1 MADENPGILAMF
13 FTDAVRMNFASEQA
27 GRDIFEDREH
37 VKIVIAGDKH
47 SEVVREATDVDRERF
62 HEVYRRFRAKASE
75 REQIVGTILDAAPF
89 LSPSQ
94 RKEMESLNIF
104 TVEQLAALSDTAKQ
118 KIGMGANEMVAKAQA
133 FLKVAAD
140 TGHATALA
148 AQAERQNDEIAALK
162 EQIRELASK
171 LEAAV
176 KPAASPAGAP
186 ARR

>member
-1 MADENPGILAMF
+1 MAAENPGILAMF
-13 FTDAVRMNFASEQA
+13 FTDAVRLNFASEQA

-47 SEVVREATDVDRERF
+47 SEVVREATDGDRERF
-62 HEVYRRFRAKASE
+62 SEVYRRFRDKATE

-89 LSPSQ
+89 LSPAQ
-94 RKEMESLNIF
+94 RKEMEAMNIF

-118 KIGMGANEMVAKAQA
+118 KVGMGVNELVAKATA

-140 TGHATALA
+140 TSHATALA
-148 AQAERQNDEIAALK
+148 AQVERQDAEIAALK
-162 EQIRELASK
+162 EQIKDLAAVA
-171 LEAAV
+171 EAATRGNEG
-176 KPAASPAGAP
+176 AGRPP

>member
-47 SEVVREATDVDRERF
+47 SEVVREATDADRERF
-62 HEVYRRFRAKASE
+62 HEVYRRFRAKATE

-89 LSPSQ
+89 LSPAQ
-94 RKEMESLNIF
+94 RKEMEAINIF

-118 KIGMGANEMVAKAQA
+118 RLGMGANELVAKAQA

-140 TGHATALA
+140 TALA
-148 AQAERQNDEIAALK
+148 TSQAARLEQQDAEIADLK
-162 EQIRELASK
+162 RQIKELAAVA
-171 LEAAV
+171 EAAQ
-176 KPAASPAGAP
+176 KAPGGSGRAA
-186 ARR
+186 R